1 MNWVRETTRGWNCSW
16 STRLGEPPRRGSL
29 SRQFDRSPAFPYNGG
44 KTMYIL
50 LLIVH
55 VIVCLF
61 LIIVVLLQSGKAA
74 DLAGAFGGMGS
85 QTAFGPRGSATLLS
99 KATTI
104 SAVLFMVTSL
114 SLSILA
120 TRSSGLGSSVLESAP
135 KTSVPKTAPPPVPVT
150 IPGQQQAHS
159 PPEVFPFGY
168 RPTGVGCPIAAS
180 SA

>member
-1 MNWVRETTRGWNCSW
+1 
-16 STRLGEPPRRGSL
+16 
-29 SRQFDRSPAFPYNGG
+29 
-44 KTMYIL
+44 MYIL
-50 LLIVH
+50 LWIIH

-104 SAVLFMVTSL
+104 SAILFMVTSL

-120 TRSSGLGSSVLESAP
+120 TRNAGLGTSVLETPSKSSAP
-135 KTSVPKTAPPPVPVT
+135 AKTVPAPAPVQPAPAPQGQSSPAPQQNPPAQPVA
-150 IPGQQQAHS
+150 PKK
-159 PPEVFPFGY
+159 
-168 RPTGVGCPIAAS
+168 
-180 SA
+180 